1 MKDILSKKSTKKL
14 LALLAL
20 TAVFALMLT
29 GCANQ
34 TTQKPTPISHNSS
47 NWWDAWVVYY
57 LSQFVLWIAKVC
69 GGSYGWAIVIFTVII
84 RVILLPLNA
93 MQINSTKKMQDVQP
107 ELKALQEKY
116 SGSDLET
123 KTKLN
128 EETQKLYKEAGVNPY
143 AGCLPMLIQLPVMW
157 ALYQAIWR
165 TPELQNGKFLW
176 MDLGKP
182 DPYYVLPILAAGF
195 TFLSSYIMTLSTPK
209 SSQTTMTKSMSYIMA
224 IMVGVWAVIFQSAI
238 SLYWVISNLFQVVQ
252 TLILQNPFKY
262 KREQEEKAEA
272 ERERKRKIKKAY
284 KRVGKKRK

>member
-1 MKDILSKKSTKKL
+1 MKDILSKKSTKRL
-14 LALLAL
+14 LAALAL
-20 TAVFALMLT
+20 VTVFALVLS
-29 GCANQ
+29 GCATQ

-69 GGSYGWAIVIFTVII
+69 GGSYGWAIIIFTVII

-93 MQINSTKKMQDVQP
+93 VQINSTRKMQEIQP

-116 SGSDLET
+116 SSKDLET
-123 KTKLN
+123 RNKLN

-143 AGCLPMLIQLPVMW
+143 AGCLPMVIQLPVML

-182 DPYYVLPILAAGF
+182 DPYYILPILAAVF
-195 TFLSSYIMTLSTPK
+195 TFLSSYIATLSVPK
-209 SSQTTMTKSMSYIMA
+209 SSQTTMTKMMSYAMA
-224 IMVGVWAVIFQSAI
+224 IMFGIWAIVFQSAI
-238 SLYWVISNLFQVVQ
+238 SLYWVISNLFQVGQ
-252 TLILQNPFKY
+252 TLVLQNPFKY
-262 KREQEEKAEA
+262 RKEQEAKEEA
-272 ERERKRKIKKAY
+272 ERERQRKMRRAY
-284 KRVGKKRK
+284 KRIKRK

>member
-1 MKDILSKKSTKKL
+1 MKDILSKKSTKRL
-14 LALLAL
+14 LAALAL
-20 TAVFALMLT
+20 VTVFALVLS
-29 GCANQ
+29 GCATQ

-69 GGSYGWAIVIFTVII
+69 GGSYGWAIIIFTVII

-93 MQINSTKKMQDVQP
+93 VQINSTRKMQEIQP

-116 SGSDLET
+116 SSKDLET
-123 KTKLN
+123 RNKLN

-143 AGCLPMLIQLPVMW
+143 AGCLPMVIQLPVMW

-182 DPYYVLPILAAGF
+182 DPYYILPVLAAVF
-195 TFLSSYIMTLSTPK
+195 TFLSSYIATLSVPK
-209 SSQTTMTKSMSYIMA
+209 SSQTTMTKVMSYAMA
-224 IMVGVWAVIFQSAI
+224 IMVGIWAIVFQSAI
-238 SLYWVISNLFQVVQ
+238 SLYWVISNLFQVGQ
-252 TLILQNPFKY
+252 TLVLQNPFKY
-262 KREQEEKAEA
+262 RKEQEAKEEA
-272 ERERKRKIKKAY
+272 ERERQRKMRRAY
-284 KRVGKKRK
+284 KRIKRK

>member
-1 MKDILSKKSTKKL
+1 MKDILSKKSTKRL
-14 LALLAL
+14 LAALAL
-20 TAVFALMLT
+20 VTVFALVLS
-29 GCANQ
+29 GCATQ

-69 GGSYGWAIVIFTVII
+69 GGSYGWAIIIFTVII

-93 MQINSTKKMQDVQP
+93 VQINSTRKMQEIQP

-116 SGSDLET
+116 SSKDLET
-123 KTKLN
+123 RNKLN

-143 AGCLPMLIQLPVMW
+143 AGCLPMVIQLPVMW

-182 DPYYVLPILAAGF
+182 DPYYILPILAAVF
-195 TFLSSYIMTLSTPK
+195 TFLSSYIATLSVPK
-209 SSQTTMTKSMSYIMA
+209 SSQTTMTKMMSYAMA
-224 IMVGVWAVIFQSAI
+224 IMFGIWAIVFQSAI
-238 SLYWVISNLFQVVQ
+238 SLYWVISNLFQVGQ
-252 TLILQNPFKY
+252 TLVLQNPFKY
-262 KREQEEKAEA
+262 RKEQEAKEEA
-272 ERERKRKIKKAY
+272 ERERQRKMRRAY
-284 KRVGKKRK
+284 KRIKRK

>member
-1 MKDILSKKSTKKL
+1 MKDILSKKSTKRL
-14 LALLAL
+14 LAALAL
-20 TAVFALMLT
+20 VTVFALVLS
-29 GCANQ
+29 GCASQ

-69 GGSYGWAIVIFTVII
+69 GGSYGWAIIIFTVII

-93 MQINSTKKMQDVQP
+93 VQINSTRKMQEIQP

-116 SGSDLET
+116 SSKDLET
-123 KTKLN
+123 RNKLN

-143 AGCLPMLIQLPVMW
+143 AGCLPMVIQLPVMW

-182 DPYYVLPILAAGF
+182 DPYYILPVLAAVF
-195 TFLSSYIMTLSTPK
+195 TFLSSYIATLSVPK
-209 SSQTTMTKSMSYIMA
+209 SSQTTMTKVMSYAMA
-224 IMVGVWAVIFQSAI
+224 IMVGIWAIVFQSAI
-238 SLYWVISNLFQVVQ
+238 SLYWVISNLFQVGQ
-252 TLILQNPFKY
+252 TLVLQNPFKY
-262 KREQEEKAEA
+262 RREQEAKEEA
-272 ERERKRKIKKAY
+272 ERERQRKMRRAY
-284 KRVGKKRK
+284 KRIKRK

>member
-1 MKDILSKKSTKKL
+1 MKDILSKKSTKRL
-14 LALLAL
+14 LAALAL
-20 TAVFALMLT
+20 VTVFALVLS
-29 GCANQ
+29 GCATQ

-69 GGSYGWAIVIFTVII
+69 GGSYGWAIIIFTVII

-93 MQINSTKKMQDVQP
+93 VQINSTRKMQEIQP

-116 SGSDLET
+116 SSKDLET
-123 KTKLN
+123 RNKLN

-143 AGCLPMLIQLPVMW
+143 AGCLPMVIQLPVMW

-165 TPELQNGKFLW
+165 TPEMQNGKFLW

-182 DPYYVLPILAAGF
+182 DPYYILPILATVF
-195 TFLSSYIMTLSTPK
+195 TFLSSYIATLSVPK
-209 SSQTTMTKSMSYIMA
+209 SSQTTMTKMMSYVMA
-224 IMVGVWAVIFQSAI
+224 IMVGIWAIVFQSAI

-252 TLILQNPFKY
+252 TLVLQNPFKY
-262 KREQEEKAEA
+262 RKEQEAKEEA
-272 ERERKRKIKKAY
+272 ERERQRKMRRAY
-284 KRVGKKRK
+284 KRIKRK

>member
-1 MKDILSKKSTKKL
+1 MKDILSKKSTKRL
-14 LALLAL
+14 LAALAL
-20 TAVFALMLT
+20 VTVFALVLS
-29 GCANQ
+29 GCATQ

-69 GGSYGWAIVIFTVII
+69 GGSYGWAIIIFTVII

-93 MQINSTKKMQDVQP
+93 VQINSTRKMQEIQP

-116 SGSDLET
+116 SSKDLET
-123 KTKLN
+123 RNKLN

-143 AGCLPMLIQLPVMW
+143 AGCLPMVIQLPVMW

-182 DPYYVLPILAAGF
+182 DPYYILPILAAVF
-195 TFLSSYIMTLSTPK
+195 TFLSSYIATLSVPK
-209 SSQTTMTKSMSYIMA
+209 SSQTTMTKMMSYAMA
-224 IMVGVWAVIFQSAI
+224 IMVGIWAIIFQSAI
-238 SLYWVISNLFQVVQ
+238 SLYWVISNLFQVGQ
-252 TLILQNPFKY
+252 TLVLQNPFKY
-262 KREQEEKAEA
+262 RKEQEAKEEA
-272 ERERKRKIKKAY
+272 ERERQRKMRRAY
-284 KRVGKKRK
+284 KRIKRK

>member
-1 MKDILSKKSTKKL
+1 MKDILSKKSTKRL
-14 LALLAL
+14 LAALAL
-20 TAVFALMLT
+20 VTVFALVLS
-29 GCANQ
+29 GCATQ

-69 GGSYGWAIVIFTVII
+69 GGSYGWAIIIFTVII

-93 MQINSTKKMQDVQP
+93 VQINSTRKMQEIQP

-116 SGSDLET
+116 SSKDLET
-123 KTKLN
+123 RNKLN

-143 AGCLPMLIQLPVMW
+143 AGCLPMVIQLPVMW

-182 DPYYVLPILAAGF
+182 DPYYILPILAAVF
-195 TFLSSYIMTLSTPK
+195 TFLSSYIATLSVPK
-209 SSQTTMTKSMSYIMA
+209 SSQTTMTKLMSYAMA
-224 IMVGVWAVIFQSAI
+224 IMVGIWAIVFQSAI
-238 SLYWVISNLFQVVQ
+238 SLYWVISNLFQVGQ
-252 TLILQNPFKY
+252 TLVLQNPFKY
-262 KREQEEKAEA
+262 RKEQEAKEEA
-272 ERERKRKIKKAY
+272 ERERQRKMRRAY
-284 KRVGKKRK
+284 KRIKRK

>member
-1 MKDILSKKSTKKL
+1 MKDILSKKSTKRL
-14 LALLAL
+14 LAALAL
-20 TAVFALMLT
+20 VTVFALVLS
-29 GCANQ
+29 GCATQ

-69 GGSYGWAIVIFTVII
+69 GGSYGWAIIIFTVII

-93 MQINSTKKMQDVQP
+93 VQINSTRKMQEIQP

-116 SGSDLET
+116 SSKDLET
-123 KTKLN
+123 RNKLN

-143 AGCLPMLIQLPVMW
+143 AGCLPMVIQLPVML

-182 DPYYVLPILAAGF
+182 DPYYILPILAAVF
-195 TFLSSYIMTLSTPK
+195 TFLSSYIATLSVPK
-209 SSQTTMTKSMSYIMA
+209 SSQTTMTKVMSYAMA
-224 IMVGVWAVIFQSAI
+224 IMVGIWAIIFQSAI
-238 SLYWVISNLFQVVQ
+238 SLYWVISNLFQVGQ
-252 TLILQNPFKY
+252 TLVLQNPFKY
-262 KREQEEKAEA
+262 RKEQEAKEEA
-272 ERERKRKIKKAY
+272 ERERQRKMRRAY
-284 KRVGKKRK
+284 KRIKRK